1 MTERTIVRA
10 PLRSPLAATHAR
22 RGAEIAVEG
31 GAEFVRSYGD
41 PEQELAMVRETV
53 GLADVTVRAK
63 IDVRG
68 DVQRT
73 IALFPADVIARIA
86 DDWAVLFSPPGPV
99 DDRVDSM
106 QTAAGASTMVTDVTH
121 LFAGFALAGPAVDEA
136 VARLTGWDPATL
148 APGQATGAP
157 FADVRAIA
165 VRRQGAL
172 DVLEIYPAMELAR
185 YVWDE
190 LVAVAERLGGAAVG
204 WDALHADGWR

>member
-10 PLRSPLAATHAR
+10 PLRSPLAAIHAR
-22 RGAEIAVEG
+22 GGAEIAVEG

-41 PEQELAMVRETV
+41 PERELAIVREVV
-53 GLADVTVRAK
+53 GVADVTVRAK

-68 DVQRT
+68 DVERT
-73 IALFPADVIARIA
+73 IALFPADVVARIA
-86 DDWAVLFSPPGPV
+86 DDWAVLFSPPGPI

-106 QTAAGASTMVTDVTH
+106 RTAAGASTMVTDVTH

-157 FADVRAIA
+157 FADARAIA
-165 VRRQGAL
+165 VRRQGPL
-172 DVLEIYPAMELAR
+172 DVLEVYPAMEFAR